1 MHHPDGHFDGHYKG
15 DDHREDAPHFNIEW
29 KQNELRQDYETNHQ
43 SQSAKIVARNDILY
57 PQSQIPSP
65 LVK

>member
-1 MHHPDGHFDGHYKG
+1 MHHPDGHFYGHYKD

-29 KQNELRQDYETNHQ
+29 KQNELRQDYETNHK
-43 SQSAKIVARNDILY
+43 SQSAKIVACNDILY